1 MFLREIQEKVTLLA
15 ILVVIN
21 IQSTAYAIDK
31 IPLTEGV
38 KYKTLEEV
46 QKGIA
51 NQLEYLI
58 DYNETSTQGEKW
70 YVYVVGDDTFNP
82 EMMSGEGD
90 TFLENQFDLTD
101 IGIENTPIDNIE
113 ELNEALETYNTKL
126 KEAGK
131 PLIYYGVSN
140 KKTAILAPYFSP
152 KGKAESMKSYYADL
166 IEEKEPEKEALQQT
180 LKNLTHFFDKEIR
193 ASMTTLVQNTIAK
206 ASGNGAVALSKY
218 YFALKKESGMSGQ
231 SGSIKWYS
239 VSKYDHKGSYFET
252 NPINKKELNNQIKM
266 LSTIGDKNLKRINGW
281 YNYLMGVS
289 LPDSKLLQDML
300 VDLLGKSSCVSI
312 ENAEAVRQKEIFIKS
327 ITTEDAQQIIKAT
340 ENLCSDVLRTID
352 YTYIS
357 KAINTIAKGGIKEAG
372 EAVILY
378 YLHTIPNTHYAAL
391 FDDLKNDNNK
401 LLRTLLAEM
410 DNMSINPF
418 DEKHYTSFLGALL
431 YIGHQN
437 DGEYLKKE
445 REYLLNTVFE
455 AEKEFNWDK
464 NPIAKAI
471 TQIASFNIPS
481 DDESFEKYLTNDE
494 YKNLRNI
501 LRFLTWDTV
510 YNEEY
515 LKELAN
521 TLGPFL
527 NKRDNHK
534 VFIELLETA
543 FGSKKLTSNIDPQ
556 REERVAHFV
565 LDIFAHV
572 PKDAKMYFYLVGQDF
587 TMEILK
593 KVITSGYVRDSY
605 ATNFYKGL
613 DKIIS
618 LKKDQQVHL
627 TLIRW
632 ALRND
637 IVLDSS
643 HEYLVANIF
652 NNVNDKTKEEKEI
665 IYNFLTYSE
674 GDVTSEIKSYQ
685 YLKTCLKLLNSNE
698 LEGQFISNYTK
709 LLKNDGIGDVQDRIN
724 ILEYALDR
732 GESIFF
738 SDSEGL
744 ISHLFDNLSITD
756 AELISKELKAN
767 NNQLLGRIWNVL
779 HDSGITEIWNTDNEY
794 ATNFVKQLSDIIKM
808 VNPIPDTRHVD
819 QFLMDKV
826 DYLNTSDISKIDK
839 IDMEEYLFAPMLKTN
854 LFGNSTGGTY
864 NYNYFKFES
873 NIDFTT
879 ESAYVTVNLRIKDG
893 YGQNGKTII
902 DAKKIDPMSW
912 VTVQFLDDTSIS
924 DQVSYK
930 KGTIIVV
937 PAMYLAWMDN
947 LIDGAKNEKLAA
959 IIGETAAIIVGGVV
973 IASTGG
979 VLAPLLGEG
988 VEVVFASVNLMVEID
1003 EEGMKNAFG
1012 ADFVQGVQTIILL
1025 YELAQIP
1032 AALPELFTLATK
1044 GGKIIA
1050 RSGTAGFKMAVEGM
1064 KSFKGHKITYNGGL
1078 LLPSLRGLK
1087 AESSDEFAS
1096 RYKQARELLASQEM
1110 AIDNL
1115 ASAAVE
1121 ARKDAKK
1128 LRDQTQAIVKAF
1140 EKIDG
1145 EDILDMTQLPN
1156 SFRSNLIT
1164 LLQKGY
1170 RVTKGGLVYWG
1181 NTLLM
1186 QIDITAKKIILIGK
1200 EIWKEIDNTFA
1211 PDAVVITP
1219 EGYQVRVKMDTG
1231 EEKPLGERIFDIMK
1245 SDEGTVGWQGRSG
1258 NPTDDLSFDFLS
1270 DIKNW
1275 NDTDTDGLKEA
1286 LKNDPEIAKL
1296 FANAIDDAEKIRLA
1310 QSWKLLSKFPDKVTP
1325 DHITLLYRVA
1335 DQVKT
1340 KSAQGKEALETI
1352 FKKIDKYKIG
1362 DVLQSLNT
1370 ADQVF
1375 GKIKGAGE
1383 KLIAFYDVSIPD
1395 IIKVIDGSNNQKK
1408 PVCKINNGL
1417 LMSSGIK
1424 QLHGKDLEVVG
1435 HYKEYDI
1442 VRNANNE
1449 LGFKQ
1454 KSWSDFFVNMEKTS
1468 DWNSSYKDELQ
1479 SFLEDNSNIK
1489 KIFNEVLQAPGDLN
1503 DVFRIWLILKKN
1515 PVAVKSADNFNIILK
1530 TKGFVYDGEKGI
1542 AGFEKAFKKRDIL
1555 EQSGVFKGLERANQ
1569 LFNPSKLKGTQV
1581 EFSIT
1586 KVDYAYYPNVMD
1598 QAGQICYYKDGL
1610 PTYKRGIEDGEELIT
1625 TADHTILK
1633 NNNSIGFKNGDFY
1646 LEEGNSFDQ
1655 LFDQLGE
1662 DWTNKELREKIG
1674 NFIADHKSLNQMFS
1688 RSVAIDLQKQRANT
1702 LKKLIIDHDY
1712 PDVCIKN
1719 PTILDV
1725 KGEDLT
1731 QLLTDFGNADELARF
1746 FETDTRATQLWQILK
1761 KGDERL
1767 NNNEEYTAIIRKM
1780 EKDGLDIEQ
1789 VQRAIQDQ
1797 GYDTWINGGLLI
1809 TDKQFKTFFNELG
1822 KPWKGDE
1829 ALQEEFLRFKNDN
1842 PDVAALF
1849 TTIKTTAEK
1858 KNAKEYLKVWV
1869 ALKDKYAQICNNKS
1883 VLRILGGDDARLTRF
1898 INDLDTSQNLVETL
1912 KSNPKSFY
1920 NGWYLLDVLNQRK
1933 ACLNQDGELAFLQK
1947 RFNEM
1952 DDDIKESRKWT
1963 TIEKEIK
1970 EAGSFEVWRENLSG
1984 ITIDGKNYIAR
1995 DIAGEEL
2002 YIHTSKD
2009 ANQIIYGKKAGDK
2022 FTETIQFDRLD
2033 KNLVITIQS
2042 DQGMQNIGKAIYT
2055 DAIKRLGGSDTVDKI
2070 KFIDTDSDIA
2080 KTYGDQWVDNYK
2092 YIKEGNEHTWVKMD
2106 DATND
2111 SSFRFVD
2118 NIKDWEDTDTKG
2130 LKQTLERDS
2139 QIAKLFAD
2147 ANDLE
2152 KIKYAELWKMANKFL
2167 DYRTAE
2173 NITLMYKAVN
2183 KFKKPE
2189 QEGIEVL
2196 KEVFAELTKGKKV
2209 SGFFESLKEVNP
2221 VFYEIDIA
2229 CYQWKNSIGRMII
2242 LDGKGHKVCEFDGDR
2257 LIVRGFKKIDV
2268 DEGNLVKDY
2277 YDITDEMYQ
2286 IWKNGDEL
2294 GLRYPLKKDYI
2305 KDLEKEWEAALFN
2318 KFKNEL
2324 KTNKEFERI
2333 FMTSGY
2339 GESIAKAEA
2348 WKMLIKHPDVNTVG
2362 NIEFIASVYKQFEF
2376 GNQKGI
2382 EGLDAVLSLIKNDNY
2397 AGFIKGL
2404 RWAKNEYHPPYIFSA
2419 TKKQDSYAITVFDED
2434 IIGYYFAGKWYP
2446 NQFPDDLLLAK
2457 KLNKQQH
2464 DIYSKLP
2471 QKKQQSFIDL
2481 WKKHIEASNQ
2491 ENKKG
2496 VIDAL
2501 LKYLNEGGEVCR

>member
-1 MFLREIQEKVTLLA
+1 MFLREIQKKVILLA
-15 ILVVIN
+15 ILVVIS

-38 KYKTLEEV
+38 TYKTLEEV
-46 QKGIA
+46 QTGIA

-58 DYNETSTQGEKW
+58 GYNETQKQGKKW

-82 EMMSGEGD
+82 KTMSGDGD
-90 TFLENQFDLTD
+90 AFVENQFDLTD

-113 ELNEALETYNTKL
+113 ELNEALEGYNTKL
-126 KEAGK
+126 REAGK

-140 KKTAILAPYFSP
+140 KKTAILVPYFPP
-152 KGKAESMKSYYADL
+152 KGKTESVKSYYADL
-166 IEEKEPEKEALQQT
+166 IEEKEPEKEALQQV
-180 LKNLTHFFDKEIR
+180 LKKLTHFFDKEIR
-193 ASMTTLVQNTIAK
+193 ASLTTLIQKTIAK
-206 ASGNGAVALSKY
+206 ASDNGVVALSKY
-218 YFALKKESGMSGQ
+218 YFALKKESGISGQ
-231 SGSIKWYS
+231 SGAIKWYS

-266 LSTIGDKNLKRINGW
+266 LSSTVGDKNLKRINGW

-327 ITTEDAQQIIKAT
+327 VTTEDAQQIIKAT

-357 KAINTIAKGGIKEAG
+357 NAIHTIAKGDMKEDG

-401 LLRTLLAEM
+401 LLRTLLTEM
-410 DNMSINPF
+410 DDMSINPF

-445 REYLLNTVFE
+445 RAYLLNTVFE

-501 LRFLTWDTV
+501 LRFLTWDTI

-527 NKRDNHK
+527 NKRDNHE

-543 FGSKKLTSNIDPQ
+543 FGSKKLTSNIDPK

-572 PKDAKMYFYLVGQDF
+572 PEDAKMYFYLVGQDF

-618 LKKDQQVHL
+618 LKKDQQVYL
-627 TLIRW
+627 TLIQW
-632 ALRND
+632 ALHND
-637 IVLDSS
+637 IVLDNS

-652 NNVNDKTKEEKEI
+652 NNIDEKTKEEKEI
-665 IYNFLTYSE
+665 IYNFLTYLR
-674 GDVTSEIKSYQ
+674 DVKVEIKNYQ
-685 YLKTCLKLLNSNE
+685 LLKSCLKLLNSNE
-698 LEGQFISNYTK
+698 LEGQFITNYTK
-709 LLKNDGIGDVQDRIN
+709 LLNDGIGDVQDRIN

-756 AELISKELKAN
+756 AGLISKELKAN
-767 NNQLLGRIWNVL
+767 NNQLFGRIWNVL

-819 QFLMDKV
+819 QFLMDKI
-826 DYLNTSDISKIDK
+826 DYLNTPDISSIPV
-839 IDMEEYLFAPMLKTN
+839 IDMEQYKFAPMLKTN
-854 LFGNSTGGTY
+854 LLGNSTGGTY
-864 NYNYFKFES
+864 NYNYFKLES

-879 ESAYVTVNLRIKDG
+879 ESAYVTVNLRIKDA
-893 YGQNGKTII
+893 YGQNEKTII

-930 KGTIIVV
+930 KGTIIMV

-959 IIGETAAIIVGGVV
+959 IIGETAAIVVGGVV

-979 VLAPLLGEG
+979 ALAPLLGEG
-988 VEVVFASVNLMVEID
+988 VEIVFASVNLMVEID

-1025 YELAQIP
+1025 YELSQIP

-1050 RSGTAGFKMAVEGM
+1050 KSGTAGFKMAVEGM
-1064 KSFKGHKITYNGGL
+1064 KSFKGHKITYNGDL

-1087 AESSDEFAS
+1087 AESPDEFAS

-1170 RVTKGGLVYWG
+1170 RVTKDGLVYWG

-1211 PDAVVITP
+1211 PDAVVTTP
-1219 EGYQVRVKMDTG
+1219 DGYQVRVKMNTG

-1245 SDEGTVGWQGRSG
+1245 SDEGTVGWKGRSG
-1258 NPTDDLSFDFLS
+1258 NSTDDLSFDFLA
-1270 DIKNW
+1270 DVKNW
-1275 NDTDTDGLKEA
+1275 NDADTEGLKET
-1286 LKNDPEIAKL
+1286 LKNDPSIAKL
-1296 FANAIDDAEKIRLA
+1296 FAEAEDVEKIKLA
-1310 QSWKLLSKFPDKVTP
+1310 ESFKMLSKFPDQVTP
-1325 DHITLLYRVA
+1325 DHVTLLSRA
-1335 DQVKT
+1335 TDQVKT
-1340 KSAQGKEALETI
+1340 KTTKGREALEAAI
-1352 FKKIDKYKIG
+1352 KKVGKLEIAEFLK
-1362 DVLQSLNT
+1362 SLNT
-1370 ADQVF
+1370 ADQIF
-1375 GKIKGAGE
+1375 GKIKGADGQW
-1383 KLIAFYDVSIPD
+1383 IAFYDVSMPQM
-1395 IIKVIDGSNNQKK
+1395 IKVLDASDDPKK
-1408 PVCKINNGL
+1408 PVCKISNGL
-1417 LMSSGIK
+1417 VLAK
-1424 QLHGKDLEVVG
+1424 GKKELYDKELEVVG
-1435 HYKEYDI
+1435 AHDGYQI
-1442 VRNANNE
+1442 VKNKTNE
-1449 LGFKQ
+1449 LGFRKP
-1454 KSWSDFFVNMEKTS
+1454 SWKNFFASMQETR
-1468 DWNSSYKDELQ
+1468 DWDNNYEDELRA
-1479 SFLEDNSNIK
+1479 FLEDNEKVKVLFDKALSNT
-1489 KIFNEVLQAPGDLN
+1489 EELN
-1503 DVFRIWLILKKN
+1503 DVLKIWIVLKSN
-1515 PVAVKSADNFNIILK
+1515 PTAVKSAVNFNTILK
-1530 TKGFVYDGEKGI
+1530 TKERFIYDGEKGI

-1569 LFNPSKLKGTQV
+1569 LFDPSKLKGTQV

-1586 KVDYAYYPNVMD
+1586 EVDYTYYPNVID
-1598 QAGQICYYKDGL
+1598 QTGQICYYKEGL
-1610 PTYKRGIEDGEELIT
+1610 PTYKRGIQDGEELIT

-1674 NFIADHKSLNQMFS
+1674 NFIADHKSVNQMFS
-1688 RSVAIDLQKQRANT
+1688 GSVAIDLQKQRANT

-1731 QLLTDFGNADELARF
+1731 QLLTDFDNADELVRF
-1746 FETDTRATQLWQILK
+1746 FETDTRATQLWKILK

-1767 NNNEEYTAIIRKM
+1767 NNNEEYTAIIHKM
-1780 EKDGLDIEQ
+1780 EKDGLDIGQ

-1809 TDKQFKTFFNELG
+1809 TDKQFKAFFDELG

-1842 PDVAALF
+1842 PDVTALF

-1869 ALKDKYAQICNNKS
+1869 ALKDKYAQICKNKS

-1898 INDLDTSQNLVETL
+1898 INDLDTSQSLVETL

-1947 RFNEM
+1947 RFDEMGDNINEP
-1952 DDDIKESRKWT
+1952 RKWG

-1970 EAGSFEVWRENLSG
+1970 DVGNFEAWRENLSG
-1984 ITIDGKNYIAR
+1984 ITIDGKKYIAR

-2033 KNLVITIQS
+2033 KNLAITIQS
-2042 DQGMQNIGKAIYT
+2042 DLGIQNIGKAMYT
-2055 DAIKRLGGSDTVDKI
+2055 DAIVRLGGSDTVDKI

-2080 KTYGDQWVDNYK
+2080 KTYGNQWVDNYNYK

-2106 DATND
+2106 DAAIEAK
-2111 SSFRFVD
+2111 FVD
-2118 NIKDWEDTDTKG
+2118 M
-2130 LKQTLERDS
+2130 LKKSSNKELLEQYNQLS
-2139 QIAKLFAD
+2139 PELKEIFKT
-2147 ANDLE
+2147 DLE
-2152 KIKYAELWKMANKFL
+2152 EYEGAFVNVKRFFDEWKEFREKFPEG
-2167 DYRTAE
+2167 DIC
-2173 NITLMYKAVN
+2173 NMYK
-2183 KFKKPE
+2183 
-2189 QEGIEVL
+2189 
-2196 KEVFAELTKGKKV
+2196 
-2209 SGFFESLKEVNP
+2209 
-2221 VFYEIDIA
+2221 
-2229 CYQWKNSIGRMII
+2229 
-2242 LDGKGHKVCEFDGDR
+2242 
-2257 LIVRGFKKIDV
+2257 
-2268 DEGNLVKDY
+2268 
-2277 YDITDEMYQ
+2277 
-2286 IWKNGDEL
+2286 
-2294 GLRYPLKKDYI
+2294 
-2305 KDLEKEWEAALFN
+2305 
-2318 KFKNEL
+2318 
-2324 KTNKEFERI
+2324 
-2333 FMTSGY
+2333 
-2339 GESIAKAEA
+2339 
-2348 WKMLIKHPDVNTVG
+2348 
-2362 NIEFIASVYKQFEF
+2362 
-2376 GNQKGI
+2376 
-2382 EGLDAVLSLIKNDNY
+2382 
-2397 AGFIKGL
+2397 
-2404 RWAKNEYHPPYIFSA
+2404 
-2419 TKKQDSYAITVFDED
+2419 
-2434 IIGYYFAGKWYP
+2434 
-2446 NQFPDDLLLAK
+2446 
-2457 KLNKQQH
+2457 
-2464 DIYSKLP
+2464 
-2471 QKKQQSFIDL
+2471 
-2481 WKKHIEASNQ
+2481 
-2491 ENKKG
+2491 
-2496 VIDAL
+2496 
-2501 LKYLNEGGEVCR
+2501 

>member
-1 MFLREIQEKVTLLA
+1 MFLREIQKKVILLA
-15 ILVVIN
+15 ILVVIS

-38 KYKTLEEV
+38 TYKTLEEV
-46 QKGIA
+46 QTGIA

-58 DYNETSTQGEKW
+58 SYNKTNVLGKKW

-82 EMMSGEGD
+82 KTMSGDGD
-90 TFLENQFDLTD
+90 AFVENQFDLTD

-113 ELNEALETYNTKL
+113 ELNEALEGYNTKL
-126 KEAGK
+126 REAGK

-140 KKTAILAPYFSP
+140 KKTAILVPYFPP
-152 KGKAESMKSYYADL
+152 KGKTESVKSYYADL
-166 IEEKEPEKEALQQT
+166 IEEKEPEKEALQQV
-180 LKNLTHFFDKEIR
+180 LKKLTHFFDKEIR
-193 ASMTTLVQNTIAK
+193 ASLTTLIQKTIAK
-206 ASGNGAVALSKY
+206 ASDNGVVALSKY
-218 YFALKKESGMSGQ
+218 YFALKKESGISGQ
-231 SGSIKWYS
+231 SGAIKWYS
-239 VSKYDHKGSYFET
+239 VSKYDHNGSYFET

-266 LSTIGDKNLKRINGW
+266 LSSTVGDKNLKRINGW

-289 LPDSKLLQDML
+289 LPDSKLLKEML
-300 VDLLGKSSCVSI
+300 VDLLSKSSCTSI
-312 ENAEAVRQKEIFIKS
+312 ESAEVARQKEIFIKS
-327 ITTEDAQQIIKAT
+327 VTTEDAQQIIKAT

-357 KAINTIAKGGIKEAG
+357 KAIHTIAKGGIKEAG

-378 YLHTIPNTHYAAL
+378 YLHTIPNTHYEAL

-401 LLRTLLAEM
+401 LLRTLLTEM
-410 DNMSINPF
+410 DDMSINPF

-445 REYLLNTVFE
+445 RAYLLNTVFE

-471 TQIASFNIPS
+471 TQIASFNIAS
-481 DDESFEKYLTNDE
+481 DDEYFEKYLTNDE
-494 YKNLRNI
+494 YNNLRNI

-521 TLGPFL
+521 TLGSFL
-527 NKRDNHK
+527 NKRDNHE

-565 LDIFAHV
+565 LDIFAYV
-572 PKDAKMYFYLVGQDF
+572 PQDARIYNYLIGQDLLD
-587 TMEILK
+587 MKILK
-593 KVITSGYVRDSY
+593 KIITSGYVRDSY

-618 LKKDQQVHL
+618 LKKDQQVYL

-652 NNVNDKTKEEKEI
+652 NNIDEKTKEEKEI
-665 IYNFLTYSE
+665 IYNFLTYSR
-674 GDVTSEIKSYQ
+674 GDVTSKIKSYQ
-685 YLKTCLKLLNSNE
+685 YLKSCLKLLNSNE
-698 LEGQFISNYTK
+698 LEGQFITNYTK
-709 LLKNDGIGDVQDRIN
+709 LLNDGIGDVQDRIN

-756 AELISKELKAN
+756 AGLISKELKAN
-767 NNQLLGRIWNVL
+767 NNQLFGRIWNVL

-826 DYLNTSDISKIDK
+826 DYLKSDISKIDK
-839 IDMEEYLFAPMLKTN
+839 IDMEEYLFTPMLKTN
-854 LFGNSTGGTY
+854 LLGNSTGGTY
-864 NYNYFKFES
+864 NYNYFKLES

-893 YGQNGKTII
+893 YGQNEKTII

-930 KGTIIVV
+930 KGTIIMV

-979 VLAPLLGEG
+979 ALAPLLGEG
-988 VEVVFASVNLMVEID
+988 VEIVFASVNLVVEID

-1050 RSGTAGFKMAVEGM
+1050 KSGTAGFKMAVEGM
-1064 KSFKGHKITYNGGL
+1064 KSFKGHKITYNGNL

-1087 AESSDEFAS
+1087 AEFPDQFAP
-1096 RYKQARELLASQEM
+1096 RYEQARELLASQEM

-1115 ASAAVE
+1115 AAAAVE

-1128 LRDQTQAIVKAF
+1128 LRDQTKAIVDAF
-1140 EKIDG
+1140 KRVDE
-1145 EDILDMTQLPN
+1145 EDILDMAQLP
-1156 SFRSNLIT
+1156 SGFRSNLIT

-1200 EIWKEIDNTFA
+1200 EIWKEIDNTLA

-1219 EGYQVRVKMDTG
+1219 DGYQVRVKMDAG

-1245 SDEGTVGWQGRSG
+1245 SDDGTVGWKAGSD
-1258 NPTDDLSFDFLS
+1258 NPTDDLSYDFLAG
-1270 DIKNW
+1270 IKNW
-1275 NDTDTDGLKEA
+1275 NDTDTDGLRQA
-1286 LKNDPEIAKL
+1286 LKDDPEIAKL
-1296 FANAIDDAEKIRLA
+1296 FADADNAEKMKLA
-1310 QSWKLLSKFPDKVTP
+1310 QSWKMLSKFPDQVTP
-1325 DHITLLYRVA
+1325 NHVTLLSRVT

-1340 KSAQGKEALETI
+1340 KTTKGSEALEAAI
-1352 FKKIDKYKIG
+1352 KKAGKLEIAEFLK
-1362 DVLQSLNT
+1362 SLNT
-1370 ADQVF
+1370 ADQIF
-1375 GKIKGAGE
+1375 GKIKGADGQ
-1383 KLIAFYDVSIPD
+1383 LIAFYDVSMPSILKVVD
-1395 IIKVIDGSNNQKK
+1395 ITNDTKN
-1408 PVCKINNGL
+1408 PVCKIMDGVVPDSSLKELYDKELVVLGTYNG
-1417 LMSSGIK
+1417 
-1424 QLHGKDLEVVG
+1424 
-1435 HYKEYDI
+1435 YNI
-1442 VRNANNE
+1442 VRNNKNA
-1449 LGFKQ
+1449 LGFK
-1454 KSWSDFFVNMEKTS
+1454 KLTWTDFFANMEKAPS
-1468 DWNSSYKDELQ
+1468 FKEGFKDELRT
-1479 SFLEDNSNIK
+1479 FLDDNKKIK
-1489 KIFNEVLQAPGDLN
+1489 KLFDRNLNNSDDLN
-1503 DVFRIWLILKKN
+1503 NVLRIWIMLKEN
-1515 PVAVKSADNFNIILK
+1515 PTAVGSVDNFNTIIR
-1530 TKGFVYDGEKGI
+1530 TKERFVYDGEKGI
-1542 AGFEKAFKKRDIL
+1542 AGFEKAFKKRNIL
-1555 EQSGVFKGLERANQ
+1555 EQSGLFKGFEHANQ
-1569 LFNPSKLKGTQV
+1569 FFDPSKLKGTQV

-1586 KVDYAYYPNVMD
+1586 EVDYAYYPNVMD
-1598 QAGQICYYKDGL
+1598 QAGQICYYKEGL
-1610 PTYKRGIEDGEELIT
+1610 PTYKRGMRDGEELIK

-1646 LEEGNSFDQ
+1646 LEEGNSFDK

-1674 NFIADHKSLNQMFS
+1674 NFIADHKSLNEMFS
-1688 RSVAIDLQKQRANT
+1688 GSVAIDLQKQRANT

-1719 PTILDV
+1719 PMILDI

-1731 QLLTDFGNADELARF
+1731 QLVADFDASEELVKF
-1746 FETDTRATQLWQILK
+1746 FETDARATQLWQTLK
-1761 KGDERL
+1761 KGNERL
-1767 NNNEEYTAIIRKM
+1767 NNNKEYTAIIHKM
-1780 EKDGLDIEQ
+1780 EKDGLDIDQ

-1809 TDKQFKTFFNELG
+1809 TDKQFKTFFDELG

-1829 ALQEEFLRFKNDN
+1829 ALQDEFLKFKKDN
-1842 PDVAALF
+1842 PDVANLF
-1849 TTIKTTAEK
+1849 TTIKTTADK
-1858 KNAKEYLKVWV
+1858 KNAKEYLEVWV
-1869 ALKDKYAQICNNKS
+1869 ALKDKYSQICKNKS
-1883 VLRILGGDDARLTRF
+1883 VLRILGGDDARLARF
-1898 INDLDTSQNLVETL
+1898 INDLDTSQNLVKTL

-1920 NGWYLLDVLNQRK
+1920 NGWYLLDILNQRK

-1970 EAGSFEVWRENLSG
+1970 EAGSFEAWRENLSG
-1984 ITIDGKNYIAR
+1984 IIIDGKNYIAR

-2042 DQGMQNIGKAIYT
+2042 DQGIQNIGKAIYT

-2080 KTYGDQWVDNYK
+2080 KTYGDQWVDNYNYK
-2092 YIKEGNEHTWVKMD
+2092 YIKVGNEHTWVKMD
-2106 DATND
+2106 DAAIEAK
-2111 SSFRFVD
+2111 FVD
-2118 NIKDWEDTDTKG
+2118 MLKKSSNKELYKKYNELSPELKKVFKTDFEEYEGAFVNVKRFFDEWKEFRGEFPKG
-2130 LKQTLERDS
+2130 D
-2139 QIAKLFAD
+2139 IC
-2147 ANDLE
+2147 N
-2152 KIKYAELWKMANKFL
+2152 
-2167 DYRTAE
+2167 
-2173 NITLMYKAVN
+2173 MYK
-2183 KFKKPE
+2183 
-2189 QEGIEVL
+2189 
-2196 KEVFAELTKGKKV
+2196 
-2209 SGFFESLKEVNP
+2209 
-2221 VFYEIDIA
+2221 
-2229 CYQWKNSIGRMII
+2229 
-2242 LDGKGHKVCEFDGDR
+2242 
-2257 LIVRGFKKIDV
+2257 
-2268 DEGNLVKDY
+2268 
-2277 YDITDEMYQ
+2277 
-2286 IWKNGDEL
+2286 
-2294 GLRYPLKKDYI
+2294 
-2305 KDLEKEWEAALFN
+2305 
-2318 KFKNEL
+2318 
-2324 KTNKEFERI
+2324 
-2333 FMTSGY
+2333 
-2339 GESIAKAEA
+2339 
-2348 WKMLIKHPDVNTVG
+2348 
-2362 NIEFIASVYKQFEF
+2362 
-2376 GNQKGI
+2376 
-2382 EGLDAVLSLIKNDNY
+2382 
-2397 AGFIKGL
+2397 
-2404 RWAKNEYHPPYIFSA
+2404 
-2419 TKKQDSYAITVFDED
+2419 
-2434 IIGYYFAGKWYP
+2434 
-2446 NQFPDDLLLAK
+2446 
-2457 KLNKQQH
+2457 
-2464 DIYSKLP
+2464 
-2471 QKKQQSFIDL
+2471 
-2481 WKKHIEASNQ
+2481 
-2491 ENKKG
+2491 
-2496 VIDAL
+2496 
-2501 LKYLNEGGEVCR
+2501 